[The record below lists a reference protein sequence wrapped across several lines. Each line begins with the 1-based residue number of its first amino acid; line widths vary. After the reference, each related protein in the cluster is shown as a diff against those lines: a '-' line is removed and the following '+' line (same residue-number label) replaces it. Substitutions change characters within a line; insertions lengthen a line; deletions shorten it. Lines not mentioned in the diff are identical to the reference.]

1 LASYHP
7 NDSLPAPTPEQI
19 EISSRLIQRII
30 ETIDTVGGV
39 IPFDEYM
46 RLCLY
51 EPGLG
56 YYAAG
61 STKLGAE
68 GDFITAPEVSPLFG
82 RTLANYAA
90 TRFASGLE
98 RNILEFGAGSGR
110 MCADILNR
118 LDALNEPLQE
128 YAILEPS
135 PDLRLRQ
142 QEYLA
147 ASLDAASLPRVRWLD
162 SLPDAFNG
170 LVIGNEVLDAMPV
183 NVVVKDRGWVE
194 LGVAF
199 DGAKFVWREYSR
211 SSEAVRAIG
220 AIDSDQALPEQ
231 YCTEVNLNYAPWCAT
246 LARTCQSAEVLLID
260 YGYDRAQYYH
270 PARHSGTLMCF
281 YRHRAHPD
289 PLVYPGI
296 QDITAFVDFDAFAE
310 AATAA
315 GFAIN
320 GLTSQAD
327 FLLNNGLLQLAPT
340 TQDEMA
346 MMQHAQQIK
355 TLTLPGEMGEK
366 FRALSLSISGSSARP
381 CS

>member
-19 EISSRLIQRII
+19 EISSRLIERII
-30 ETIDTVGGV
+30 PAIDTAGGV
-39 IPFDEYM
+39 MPFDEYM

-51 EPGLG
+51 EPALG

-82 RTLANYAA
+82 QTLANYAA
-90 TRFASGLE
+90 TRFANGLE

-118 LDALNEPLQE
+118 LDVLDESLLE

-135 PDLRLRQ
+135 PDLRQRQ
-142 QEYLA
+142 QAYLE
-147 ASLDAASLPRVRWLD
+147 ASLDGALFARVRWLD

-211 SSEAVRAIG
+211 DSDAVEAIS
-220 AIDSDQALPEQ
+220 AIDSEDALPEQ
-231 YCTEVNLNYAPWCAT
+231 YCTEVNLNYAPWCAS
-246 LARTCQSAEVLLID
+246 LAQSCETAQVLLID

-310 AATAA
+310 AAGSC
-315 GFAIN
+315 GFCVD

-327 FLLNNGLLQLAPT
+327 FLLGNDLLQLVQAE
-340 TQDEMA
+340 QDEMV
-346 MMQHAQQIK
+346 MMQQAQQIK

-366 FRALSLSISGSSARP
+366 FRVLTMSIG
-381 CS
+381 